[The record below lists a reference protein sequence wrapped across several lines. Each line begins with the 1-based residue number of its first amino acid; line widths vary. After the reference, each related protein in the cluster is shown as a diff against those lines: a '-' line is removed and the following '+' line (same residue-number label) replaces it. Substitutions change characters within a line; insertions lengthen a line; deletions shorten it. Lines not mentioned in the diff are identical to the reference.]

1 MKLETKI
8 KKGMYQPD
16 LQEVPRH
23 YSWGRA
29 LNTAELVNVL
39 TVNELREY
47 VRDFN
52 KKRDN
57 IIKANTDEREGR
69 LQLFREDM
77 VKEVKRTLSVEQEQ
91 AEALSKRVY
100 QNNQGKSVED
110 IYDELVK
117 EMDYVQRFLN

>member
-8 KKGMYQPD
+8 KKGFYQPD
-16 LQEVPRH
+16 LQEVPR
-23 YSWGRA
+23 YYTWDLA
-29 LNTAELVNVL
+29 LNNSELVNVL

-47 VRDFN
+47 VRDYN
-52 KKRDN
+52 KLRDK
-57 IIKANTDEREGR
+57 IIKENTAEREGR
-69 LQLFREDM
+69 LQMFREDM
-77 VKEVKRTLSVEQEQ
+77 VKEVKRTLSVGKEQ

>member
-8 KKGMYQPD
+8 NKGMYQPD

-23 YSWGRA
+23 YTWARA
-29 LNTAELVNVL
+29 LNDSELVNVL
-39 TVNELREY
+39 TVVELREY

-52 KKRDN
+52 ELRDK
-57 IIKANTDEREGR
+57 IIKENTAEREGR

-77 VKEVKRTLSVEQEQ
+77 VKEVKRTLSVGQEQ
-91 AEALSKRVY
+91 AETLSKRVY

>member
-8 KKGMYQPD
+8 NKGMYQPD
-16 LQEVPRH
+16 LQEVPR
-23 YSWGRA
+23 YYTWDRA
-29 LNTAELVNVL
+29 LNNSELINVL
-39 TVNELREY
+39 TVVELREY
-47 VRDFN
+47 VRDSN
-52 KKRDN
+52 KLRDN
-57 IIKANTDEREGR
+57 IIKENTAEREGR

-77 VKEVKRTLSVEQEQ
+77 VKEVQRTLSVEQEQ

>member
-8 KKGMYQPD
+8 KKGFYQPD
-16 LQEVPRH
+16 LQEVPR
-23 YSWGRA
+23 YYTWDRA
-29 LNTAELVNVL
+29 LNTEELVSTL

-47 VRDFN
+47 VRDHN

-57 IIKANTDEREGR
+57 IIKENTDEREGK
-69 LQLFREDM
+69 LHLFREDM